1 MPAGRYLHLDSAGQP
16 HAEERF
22 FCAPGPAGWRYV
34 SQVLAPD
41 GSQLESVDLTVDS
54 QWRALRV
61 EIRSA
66 GWLLRGG
73 IAGADTVWS
82 LGREE
87 ASAAVAEHNAR
98 AAGFTARSPAFAV
111 VTARMLGLAVGKPA
125 RVRLLS
131 LSGWPGQPMP
141 VDEGWALTDVTTHP
155 TDTAPLPVERYE
167 VADLASGQRRVLH
180 LAGDVVLDAPS
191 LELAELDGPPTLT
204 APAD

>member
-22 FCAPGPAGWRYV
+22 SCAPGPAGWRYV

-54 QWRALRV
+54 QWRALRLEV
-61 EIRSA
+61 RAA

-73 IAGADTVWS
+73 VAGADTVWS
-82 LGREE
+82 LAPEE
-87 ASAAVAEHNAR
+87 SSAAPEQVAP
-98 AAGFTARSPAFAV
+98 AAGFTARSPVFAV
-111 VTARMLGLAVGKPA
+111 VTARMLGLAAGKPA

-131 LSGWPGQPMP
+131 LSGWPGQPLP

-167 VADLASGQRRVLH
+167 VADLASGLRRVIH